1 MRRFLHSSLKAIPKQ
16 NKQTNKSIRPYL
28 AAGEC
33 TFHGA
38 EGELEGIFE
47 DGYAAKNC
55 SGRRCF
61 DDGSLYIGDLHG
73 FMPNGLGKLVSVRGD
88 CYYQGSFLD
97 GEPSGTGT
105 FVKVKRNANGEEH
118 ETVVWRGSF
127 KEGQPVVFENGK
139 ASRVT
144 VEGWPL

>member
-1 MRRFLHSSLKAIPKQ
+1 MGKLHTPS
-16 NKQTNKSIRPYL
+16 
-28 AAGEC
+28 GD
-33 TFHGA
+33 FV
-38 EGELEGIFE
+38 EGIFE

-127 KEGQPVVFENGK
+127 KEGQPVLFENGK

-144 VEGWPL
+144 VEGWPV